1 MRLMLLALVC
11 AVFVLMPKMEAGAQT
26 AVSAQ
31 PQAQATE
38 AHEIGTLDR
47 VTVWI
52 LTQQRKFH
60 HALTERLRNLAD
72 SGGNW
77 ALAWPLIA
85 ASFLYGVFH
94 AAGPGHGKAVVSGYL
109 LSHRQSVRRG
119 IAIAVAGAFVQGLV
133 AIFIVY
139 GLIKLA
145 GLMPRDAQSSILWSE
160 RASYALVIAVGA
172 YLLIRAARRLV
183 RRQRHRDADH
193 VHDHTHDHVHDEN
206 CGHVHMPS
214 PAQLD
219 NVRDFRS
226 AAAIV
231 LSVGARPC
239 SGAVI
244 VLVFASV
251 VALPWA
257 GIAAVVAMSA
267 GTALTVSALAAFAVA
282 ARDMLGRL
290 SGLDGGRAALAA
302 DLVAAAGGG
311 LILVLGISLLS
322 AAFSSAHPILGI

>member
-1 MRLMLLALVC
+1 MLLALVC
-11 AVFVLMPKMEAGAQT
+11 AVFVLVPRTEAGTEAGGG
-26 AVSAQ
+26 AQ
-31 PQAQATE
+31 PQAQAAE
-38 AHEIGTLDR
+38 VREIGTLDR
-47 VTVWI
+47 VTVWV

-72 SGGNW
+72 SGGDW

-109 LSHRQSVRRG
+109 LSHRQSLRRG

-145 GLMPRDAQSSILWSE
+145 GLMPRDAQSSIVWSE

-183 RRQRHRDADH
+183 RRRRHCDAEH
-193 VHDHTHDHVHDEN
+193 AHDHVHDEN
-206 CGHVHMPS
+206 CGHMHMPT

-219 NVRDFRS
+219 NVHDFRS

-251 VALPWA
+251 VTLPWA

-267 GTALTVSALAAFAVA
+267 GTALTVSALAVFAVT
-282 ARDMLGRL
+282 ARDMLSRL

-302 DLVAAAGGG
+302 DLVAAVGGG

-322 AAFSSAHPILGI
+322 AAFGSAHPILGI